1 MMKLRVLCTFG
12 ILLALLLCVSGQQ
25 PGQQKPSSKISFEFE
40 DECGDPT
47 MESMVWISIE
57 GTVVEII
64 AGDLVKL
71 QDNRGKQRMVSL
83 VAVDAASAKDAS
95 GLLSDVVLNRKVDVM
110 VNPSNSTGY
119 TLVGV
124 VHLRG
129 KDVTKDVNRELIE
142 AGAAKYK
149 QPAAY
154 SVSGYTACVYRIV
167 ERKAREAGKG
177 VWQRADP

>member
-1 MMKLRVLCTFG
+1 MKQRFLCASI
-12 ILLALLLCVSGQQ
+12 ILLALLFSINGQQ
-25 PGQQKPSSKISFEFE
+25 LGRQKPAPKSSFEYE

-47 MESMVWISIE
+47 LESMAWFLVE

-71 QDNRGKQRMVSL
+71 QGNDGKQRMVSL
-83 VAVDAASAKDAS
+83 VAIDASSAKDGAS
-95 GLLSDVVLNRKVDVM
+95 SLLSDLILNRKVAVS
-110 VNPSNSTGY
+110 VNPSNSRGY

-124 VHLRG
+124 VQLAG
-129 KDVTKDVNRELIE
+129 KDVNRALLE

-149 QPAAY
+149 KPGPY

-167 ERKAREAGKG
+167 EGKAREAGKG
-177 VWQRADP
+177 MWQRAKP

>member
-1 MMKLRVLCTFG
+1 MMKLRFLCTFG
-12 ILLALLLCVSGQQ
+12 ILLALLCVNGQQ
-25 PGQQKPSSKISFEFE
+25 QPARQKPSPFEFE

-47 MESMVWISIE
+47 MESMVWFSIE

-71 QDNRGKQRMVSL
+71 QDNHGKQRMVNL
-83 VAVDAASAKDAS
+83 VAIDASSAKDAS
-95 GLLSDVVLNRKVDVM
+95 SLLSDLVLNHKVRVL
-110 VNPSNSTGY
+110 VNPSNSQGY

-124 VHLRG
+124 VERSG
-129 KDVTKDVNRELIE
+129 KDVNRELLA

-177 VWQRADP
+177 VWQRANPANP